1 MTHLPAPHDPPR
13 GARPEDARLPL
24 GPSFAYGL
32 QHVVTM
38 YGGVAAPALI
48 VGGAAGLGAGDVGVL
63 VSAALFV
70 SGAATLLQTL
80 GLPWFGAQLPLVQG
94 ISFAAVSTMV
104 TVARGDG
111 GLPAVFGAV
120 IVAGLVGLVL
130 SPMFG
135 RIVRL
140 FPAVVTGTIITVIG
154 ISLLPV
160 AVRWAMGGQPAAPD
174 WGSGGNI
181 GLAGATLAVVL
192 LLCALVR
199 GPLSR
204 LSILLG
210 MAVGTGCAFV
220 VGKADFS
227 VVATGPVFAFPQPFA
242 FGAPVFES
250 GAILSM
256 VIVILVIMTE
266 TTADILAVG
275 EIIGTRV
282 DARRVADGLR
292 ADMLSTALSPVF
304 NSFPASAFAQNV
316 GLVAMSGITSRF
328 VVAAGGVTLLALGLV
343 PLLGRVVAAVP
354 PPVLGGAGLVLFGTV
369 AASGIR
375 ALSKVDYDGNQNM
388 VIVGTG
394 LAFGVIPIAV
404 PAFYAAFPDWIA
416 SVLESGISAASLVAV
431 LLNVLFN
438 GSRLPEQ
445 AGAQDSRLETQG
457 SRLETP

>member
-1 MTHLPAPHDPPR
+1 MTHPQVAHDPP
-13 GARPEDARLPL
+13 GLARPEDARLPL

-38 YGGVAAPALI
+38 YGGVVAPALI

-130 SPMFG
+130 SPMFS

-181 GLAGATLAVVL
+181 GLAGVTLAAVL

-199 GPLSR
+199 GPISR

-210 MAVGTGCAFV
+210 MAVGTACAFV

-256 VIVILVIMTE
+256 IIVILVIMTE

-292 ADMLSTALSPVF
+292 ADMPSTALSPVF

-316 GLVAMSGITSRF
+316 GLVAMTGITSRF

-354 PPVLGGAGLVLFGTV
+354 RPVLGGAGLVLFGTV

-375 ALSKVDYDGNQNM
+375 TLSKVAYDGNQNV
-388 VIVGTG
+388 VIVATA

-404 PAFYAAFPDWIA
+404 PAFYASFPDWMAVI
-416 SVLESGISAASLVAV
+416 LESGISAASLVAV

-438 GSRLPEQ
+438 GTGPAAAQ
-445 AGAQDSRLETQG
+445 ASTGRADLVGRG
-457 SRLETP
+457 